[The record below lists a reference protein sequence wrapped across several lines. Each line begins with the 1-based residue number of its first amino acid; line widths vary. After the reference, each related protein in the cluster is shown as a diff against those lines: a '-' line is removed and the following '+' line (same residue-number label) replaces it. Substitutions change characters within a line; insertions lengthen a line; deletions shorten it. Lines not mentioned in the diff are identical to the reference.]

1 MQKMQETWVWY
12 LGQGD
17 PLEEALATHA
27 SILAWK
33 ISWIEETGELTLY
46 GVTESD
52 TTEHTCACTH
62 TYART
67 HTHIHTHTH
76 THTHSLSP
84 YHNIAQHTPNQ
95 LATLKQIPHPN
106 YFLLSP
112 LLKFELRHNHLLPES
127 IILLTNFPASF
138 LPPTVCFP
146 YSSQGVYLQVQNK
159 SQCCSA

>member
-1 MQKMQETWVWY
+1 MGSQSRTR
-12 LGQGD
+12 LS
-17 PLEEALATHA
+17 THVHA
-27 SILAWK
+27 
-33 ISWIEETGELTLY
+33 
-46 GVTESD
+46 
-52 TTEHTCACTH
+52 HT
-62 TYART
+62 RT
-67 HTHIHTHTH
+67 REHTHTH
-76 THTHSLSP
+76 THTHTLTHSLSP
-84 YHNIAQHTPNQ
+84 YRNIAQHTPNQ